1 VEHTKKLLEP
11 LGVEPERVKMYNLS
25 ASDGP
30 LFAEYAKEFTEIIL
44 GLGPIYEISEAVNE

>member
-1 VEHTKKLLEP
+1 MEHTKKLLES